1 MYAICST
8 RKGNV
13 AKHVKQMVDQELKG
27 SVYQFRAD
35 KYDELSKNRN
45 AATILGATQNLACEN
60 TIDIETGTLHKIACK
75 EAKDTIND
83 VVRAHII
90 DVKATGLKLCKCMK

>member
-13 AKHVKQMVDQELKG
+13 EKHVKQMVKKNLKG
-27 SVYQFRAD
+27 SVYQFLAD
-35 KYDELSKNRN
+35 DYDKLSKNRTE
-45 AATILGATQNLACEN
+45 AAIIEATQELACEN
-60 TIDIETGTLHKIACK
+60 AIDIKTGTLHKITCQKA
-75 EAKDTIND
+75 ND

-90 DVKATGLKLCKCMK
+90 NPKATGLKLCKCMK

>member
-13 AKHVKQMVDQELKG
+13 AKHVKQMVDQPIRG
-27 SVYQFRAD
+27 SVYQFLAD
-35 KYDELSKNRN
+35 DYDKLSKNRTE
-45 AATILGATQNLACEN
+45 AAIIKATQALVCEN
-60 TIDIETGTLHKIACK
+60 AINIKTGTLHKITCQK
-75 EAKDTIND
+75 AKD

-90 DVKATGLKLCKCMK
+90 NPKATGLKLCKCVK